1 MFDDIAIGDALPTF
15 SRETQFANWNRY
27 AAVND
32 EFIDVHMSKEA
43 AQAAGQADVFGMGNL
58 RVAYA
63 HAMLH
68 DWLGNRGDIAQFA
81 CQFRQLN
88 FLGDVLDVHAS
99 VTGKARVDGHMLVDV
114 ALGVTNQNGEET
126 MPGSAQ
132 LVLFGD
138 HAAMPAP
145 PSRPEIATREPGVH
159 LDADTI
165 SWLGRPLEP
174 LSSYPIDANDIR
186 RWALTAYYPEPAP
199 RELTEIADAK
209 AGPWH
214 ELVALRDFNP
224 FAWNAAFR
232 PDIYPWMRG
241 MGTEPGRRGLNGGQ
255 KSWYFAPMRVGDV
268 ITNNVTLI
276 DAFEKEGRMGTMLF
290 LVDESRWTNQRDEL
304 VRIGQRT
311 SIYY

>member
-1 MFDDIAIGDALPTF
+1 MFDDIVIGDVLPTF
-15 SRETQFANWNRY
+15 SRETDFSSWNRY

-43 AQAAGQADVFGMGNL
+43 ARAAGQADVFGMGNL

-88 FLGDVLDVHAS
+88 FRGDVLSVHAS

-138 HAAMPAP
+138 HAAMPAAP
-145 PSRPEIATREPGVH
+145 PGPAIATREPGVH

-199 RELTEIADAK
+199 RDLTEIADAT

-224 FAWNAAFR
+224 FAWNQAFR

>member
-1 MFDDIAIGDALPTF
+1 MFDDIVIGDDLPIF
-15 SRETQFANWNRY
+15 SRETHFSSWNRY

-68 DWLGNRGDIAQFA
+68 DWVGNRGDIAQFA

-138 HAAMPAP
+138 HAAMPAAP
-145 PSRPEIATREPGVH
+145 ARPAIATREPGVH
-159 LDADTI
+159 LDAHTI

-186 RWALTAYYPEPAP
+186 RWALTSYYPEPAP
-199 RELTEIADAK
+199 RDLTEIADAT

-224 FAWNAAFR
+224 FAWNQAFR

-268 ITNNVTLI
+268 ITNNVMLI